1 MTLAAILA
9 AVTEVAKLGTGGL
22 DFWKQLHTTAATEID
37 KVEAHDAQLK
47 TAPEPGQKET

>member
-1 MTLAAILA
+1 MTLAAIIA

-37 KVEAHDAQLK
+37 KVAAHDLK
-47 TAPEPGQKET
+47 LKPFPKETKP